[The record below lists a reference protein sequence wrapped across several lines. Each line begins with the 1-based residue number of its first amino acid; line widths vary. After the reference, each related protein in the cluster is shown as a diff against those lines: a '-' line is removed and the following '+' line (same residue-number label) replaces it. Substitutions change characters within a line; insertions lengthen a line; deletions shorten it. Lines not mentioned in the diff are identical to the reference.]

1 VSKISRALLSLAALA
16 FGSFHAALG
25 FAVLDRFS
33 RQDLPL
39 IALAIYSLALV
50 LSLVTGRKLALPK
63 ICAWLCVLV
72 AAVVPALVNAALG
85 GYQPGNYTTWYISG
99 VATLLAITAVR
110 QGRLQS
116 TIGTVILVVQ
126 VLVFA
131 GPMALFNSGLAGAVL
146 LVFVGQISSYLLSS
160 AEAEAARYRE
170 QASATLAAT
179 AANSA
184 ARQERKARLSQTLQR
199 AMPMLELIAQR
210 GSALTEAERLEARL
224 LEAELRD
231 QIRGRNL
238 AVPMLTS
245 VVGQLRRNGVDVQL
259 LDDGGIDDLEQPH
272 REELLAEVA
281 QQIAGVKTGKV
292 VVRAVRG
299 ESWRVTVAAL
309 RRDSAIPDLFLRL

>member
-1 VSKISRALLSLAALA
+1 VSKLSRVLISLAGVA

-25 FAVLDRFS
+25 LAVLDRYS
-33 RQDLPL
+33 RRDLPI
-39 IALAIYSLALV
+39 IALVIYSLALV
-50 LSLVTGRKLALPK
+50 LSLVTGRRLALPK
-63 ICAWLCVLV
+63 ICAWVCVLV
-72 AAVVPALVNAALG
+72 AAAVPALVNASLG
-85 GYQPGNYTTWYISG
+85 SYQSGNYTTWYISG
-99 VATLLAITAVR
+99 VGTLLAISAVR
-110 QGRLQS
+110 QARLQS

-126 VLVFA
+126 VLAFA
-131 GPMALFNSGLAGAVL
+131 GPFALFNSGLAGAVL

-160 AEAEAARYRE
+160 AEAEAGRYRE

-210 GSALTEAERLEARL
+210 GSELTEAERLEARL

-238 AVPMLTS
+238 AAPELAA

-259 LDDGGIDDLEQPH
+259 LDDGGIDDLEPSH
-272 REELLAEVA
+272 RQELLTEVA

-299 ESWRVTVAAL
+299 EGWRVTVAAL
-309 RRDSAIPDLFLRL
+309 RKNSAIPDLFLRL